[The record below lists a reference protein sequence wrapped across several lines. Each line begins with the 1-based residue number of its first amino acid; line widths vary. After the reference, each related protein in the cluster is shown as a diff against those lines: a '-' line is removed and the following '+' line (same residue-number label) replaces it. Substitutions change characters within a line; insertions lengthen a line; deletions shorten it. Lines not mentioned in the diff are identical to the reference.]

1 MGVLIC
7 HSVGAA
13 VAVQDLGRAGLT
25 GLGISRGGAMDRLA
39 LLEATALLGAPR
51 EMPSPVRP
59 ARPKSC
65 TATAGPTE

>member
-25 GLGISRGGAMDRLA
+25 GLGISRGGA
-39 LLEATALLGAPR
+39 TGQI
-51 EMPSPVRP
+51 
-59 ARPKSC
+59 
-65 TATAGPTE
+65 TAT